1 MAKTANVIA
10 RVEPEVKEEAE
21 NILNQIGIPSSVVI
35 NMLYKQ
41 IIYTRGIPF
50 PLTLNH
56 DLVVRE
62 DMNDSE
68 FDSMIG
74 AGLSQ
79 AKAGQGR
86 PVADV
91 SKDLKKKIREW
102 K

>member
-62 DMNDSE
+62 DMNDTE
-68 FDSMIG
+68 FNTMIET
-74 AGLSQ
+74 GLSQ

-86 PVADV
+86 PADDV